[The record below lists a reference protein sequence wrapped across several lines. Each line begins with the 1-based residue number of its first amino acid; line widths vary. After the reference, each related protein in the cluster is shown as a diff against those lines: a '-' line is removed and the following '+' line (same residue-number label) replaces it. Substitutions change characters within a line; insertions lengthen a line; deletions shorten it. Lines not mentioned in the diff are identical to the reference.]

1 MNLCRDRQIRW
12 YLFFLLF
19 LSVLILAGGIFGPVI
34 WRDAG
39 KAGYLDYQAK
49 IVSSLLE
56 QGVPRTAIAEAV
68 FSSEI
73 TPQGRELLSTLGIQ
87 KETQDSLLPGFW
99 QYGKTSGTLAVLGA
113 FAVVFVLLGGTVL
126 FLLSRRRL
134 YLQAEHVICRYI
146 EGDCSLHLPQ
156 NREGDIYRVFYSVE
170 QLATMLQSKSE
181 TEHKTKEFLK
191 DTISDISHQLK
202 TPLSA
207 LMMYQE
213 IIENEPD
220 HTETVR
226 EFSKKT
232 GTALRRMERLI
243 QSMLKITRLDA
254 GNIVFDQHEYPVA
267 ELVERSVSE
276 LMTRAHQE
284 KKVLQIQGN
293 PDRTLFCDL
302 EWTSEAVENIVKNA
316 LDHTK
321 PGGHITIS
329 WEHTP
334 TMVQIQIEDDGN
346 GIPPED
352 IHHIFKRFYRSS
364 RTISAPGIGLG
375 LPLAKS
381 IVEGQNGQ
389 IAVQSTAGM
398 GTVFTLSFLT
408 KL

>member
-1 MNLCRDRQIRW
+1 
-12 YLFFLLF
+12 
-19 LSVLILAGGIFGPVI
+19 
-34 WRDAG
+34 
-39 KAGYLDYQAK
+39 
-49 IVSSLLE
+49 
-56 QGVPRTAIAEAV
+56 
-68 FSSEI
+68 
-73 TPQGRELLSTLGIQ
+73 
-87 KETQDSLLPGFW
+87 
-99 QYGKTSGTLAVLGA
+99 
-113 FAVVFVLLGGTVL
+113 
-126 FLLSRRRL
+126 
-134 YLQAEHVICRYI
+134 
-146 EGDCSLHLPQ
+146 SLHLPQ